1 MQILSLVPCFP
12 GNKAPYTFTEV
23 AICESP
29 FILTLFTR
37 FIPRISKLDATI
49 IDQPIPSLYKMLSKS
64 LLAFLLAPVCLGI
77 GIRERYAT
85 FHTSTS
91 RHSVCRIP
99 LTIGDDCS
107 DPADPNYEN
116 FNMDSNACIDQQGRH
131 SLMPGKKATTAGV
144 YCFVYYEED
153 NCNCI
158 KGARKIHPSWKDDPS
173 CETKEVA
180 GYKSYHFEHAKH
192 VSHL

>member
-99 LTIGDDCS
+99 LTIGDDC
-107 DPADPNYEN
+107 
-116 FNMDSNACIDQQGRH
+116 IDQQGRH

-153 NCNCI
+153 SCNCI